1 MKHTKFFMLAVV
13 AAAVFTFAQIAQGQ
27 TEGKLANMSVGA
39 GAVRWDI
46 LVSHG
51 GGTLTITAPDGRV
64 FRRVFRAGASP
75 EINLSDKQLD
85 SLPDG
90 VYTYELQLAPA
101 LSSAQKETLMKARG
115 NDDDP
120 EGERAGRKR
129 PAVPL
134 MAQSGSFALVGGA
147 IIGPGAV
154 EGQRSATRPA
164 GQTTPPQTAPARVSA
179 NTITRLRNHRLSLFS
194 SLP

>member
-1 MKHTKFFMLAVV
+1 MKHTKYFMLAVV

-90 VYTYELQLAPA
+90 VYNYDLQLTSVLTA
-101 LSSAQKETLMKARG
+101 AQKEAIMKARG
-115 NDDDP
+115 SDDDP
-120 EGERAGRKR
+120 ENERAGRKR
-129 PAVPL
+129 PSVPA
-134 MAQSGSFALVGGA
+134 MNQSGSF
-147 IIGPGAV
+147 
-154 EGQRSATRPA
+154 
-164 GQTTPPQTAPARVSA
+164 
-179 NTITRLRNHRLSLFS
+179 
-194 SLP
+194 